1 MDHPSHSEH
10 CSCGHHHHNHNTGH
24 ENIFKKWI
32 ITLIIVAGIIF
43 LLKPFIVRQMLAR
56 SSSYYSYFLYG
67 ETVRICKNI
76 IFIDKS
82 NLRAW
87 KMLGYA
93 YRETGDIQKSAEA
106 FEKAFK
112 LNPKDKG
119 AIFDL
124 ATAYY
129 NKKQYIEAA
138 KYFEMLIE
146 NGPDKT
152 GSLNINVLDYYKSS
166 LAMLEKCRTESGQN
180 FPSEKTSDEKH

>member
-1 MDHPSHSEH
+1 
-10 CSCGHHHHNHNTGH
+10 
-24 ENIFKKWI
+24 
-32 ITLIIVAGIIF
+32 
-43 LLKPFIVRQMLAR
+43 
-56 SSSYYSYFLYG
+56 
-67 ETVRICKNI
+67 
-76 IFIDKS
+76 
-82 NLRAW
+82 
-87 KMLGYA
+87 MLGYA

-138 KYFEMLIE
+138 KYFEMIIE